1 MTKAS
6 FKLYIGTAALLSF
19 AYPSM
24 ASKID
29 IVNENK
35 KELTVK
41 INGEGVDAADPYEIK
56 IPAEHNSTLVIN
68 RKDLNNKTFY
78 SIKGDTSNFT
88 PSGRCEYLNVDKN
101 YKVTFL
107 NDSIGTTCIAEEVK

>member
-88 PSGRCEYLNVDKN
+88 PSGRRVVDA
-101 YKVTFL
+101 
-107 NDSIGTTCIAEEVK
+107 SI